1 MRGAAKASALAL
13 TTLAVVF
20 ASLSVGP
27 FRGAGPLEVLGLLL
41 GRPAGASR
49 YVIVYRLMRT
59 AAAALL
65 GAGLAASGVSLQ
77 YTIRNPLVDPY
88 LAGVAPGALLGVTAG
103 LLMGRSSPLVLYGLA
118 MLGGFATLV
127 LVVGLA
133 AAMGGSPVNIIVVG
147 VTVSYVL
154 SGLTML
160 LTIMLGPKIPGV
172 LYWMFGSVA
181 FVTWPL
187 LLKTSLIVLPCV
199 AGIALMSRSINT
211 FLLGDEVAES
221 LGVRVRAVRL
231 ATFVLASSATSALVA
246 MSGPVG
252 FVGLVSPWVAR
263 RLVGSRFP
271 ASLAASVV
279 IGAELTMVAD
289 VVARVIIYPSEAP
302 LTAVTSI
309 FGAPVLAYMLVA
321 TRGESR
327 W

>member
-1 MRGAAKASALAL
+1 MRGAAKVSALAL

-103 LLMGRSSPLVLYGLA
+103 LLLGKSSPLVLYGLA

-187 LLKTSLIVLPCV
+187 LLKTSAIALPCI

>member
-1 MRGAAKASALAL
+1 MRGAAKVSALAL

-27 FRGAGPLEVLGLLL
+27 YRGAGPLEVLGLLL
-41 GRPAGASR
+41 GRPEGASE

-103 LLMGRSSPLVLYGLA
+103 LLLGKSSPLVLYGLA

-187 LLKTSLIVLPCV
+187 LLRTSLIVLPCI

-263 RLVGSRFP
+263 RIVGSRFP

-279 IGAELTMVAD
+279 VGAELTMVAD
-289 VVARVIIYPSEAP
+289 VVARVVIYPSEAP